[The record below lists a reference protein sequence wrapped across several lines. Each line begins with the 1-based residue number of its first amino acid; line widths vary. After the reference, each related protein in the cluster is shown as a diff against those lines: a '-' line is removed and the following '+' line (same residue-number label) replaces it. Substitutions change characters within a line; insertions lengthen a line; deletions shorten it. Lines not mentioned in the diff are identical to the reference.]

1 MSKDTMN
8 PRPQPAPA
16 IERRHLAAC
25 LVAAGREAVLATA
38 AQLGEGLTVMPLQP
52 AESGLALMQ
61 WRDAVQHQAFF
72 IGEVPM
78 SRAAV
83 ALVNHR
89 GERAEGGAVV
99 MADDAEMAQALAV
112 LDAVLAQ
119 RWPGAEAVESLA
131 LRGAQAREQR
141 RAVRQA
147 GLKRTRVDFA
157 LLAEAEAEPD
167 ARADESPEGH
177 A

>member
-1 MSKDTMN
+1 MTS
-8 PRPQPAPA
+8 RPLPTQTPT
-16 IERRHLAAC
+16 IERRHLVAC
-25 LVAAGREAVLATA
+25 LVAAGREPVLNAA
-38 AQLGEGLTVMPLQP
+38 AQLIEGLTVTPLQA

-61 WRDAVQHQAFF
+61 WRDAVQHQPFF
-72 IGEVPM
+72 LGEAPM

-99 MADDAEMAQALAV
+99 MADDAELAHALAV
-112 LDAVLAQ
+112 LDAVFAH
-119 RWPGAEAVESLA
+119 RWPGADAVDALA
-131 LRGAQAREQR
+131 LRGAVAREDI

-157 LLAEAEAEPD
+157 LLAEAGEDVENA
-167 ARADESPEGH
+167 A
-177 A
+177 